1 MEQISLY
8 LDEHIQLALTEA
20 LKARG
25 VDVLTT
31 QEAGNVGLG
40 DVEQLSKEEIS
51 FIGPKPED
59 PMTVQRK
66 MTNEDVTLQNFTH
79 RRRSEHWVVA
89 EGIAKVTKESETYL
103 IHTNESTYIPIN
115 TKHRLENPGDVPL
128 QIIEVQN
135 GDYVEEDDIVRFD
148 DDYGR
153 LDL

>member
-1 MEQISLY
+1 M
-8 LDEHIQLALTEA
+8 
-20 LKARG
+20 
-25 VDVLTT
+25 
-31 QEAGNVGLG
+31 
-40 DVEQLSKEEIS
+40 
-51 FIGPKPED
+51 
-59 PMTVQRK
+59 
-66 MTNEDVTLQNFTH
+66 
-79 RRRSEHWVVA
+79 
-89 EGIAKVTKESETYL
+89 TKESETYL

>member
-1 MEQISLY
+1 
-8 LDEHIQLALTEA
+8 
-20 LKARG
+20 
-25 VDVLTT
+25 V
-31 QEAGNVGLG
+31 
-40 DVEQLSKEEIS
+40 
-51 FIGPKPED
+51 
-59 PMTVQRK
+59 
-66 MTNEDVTLQNFTH
+66 
-79 RRRSEHWVVA
+79 